1 MMRYPVKAAV
11 SHFQQWV
18 DGGLKPVGLKYFE
31 LELIHGTSVGPPR
44 RMA

>member
-18 DGGLKPVGLKYFE
+18 DGGLKPVGKKRFE
-31 LELIHGTSVGPPR
+31 LELVHGMSVGPPR
-44 RMA
+44 RID